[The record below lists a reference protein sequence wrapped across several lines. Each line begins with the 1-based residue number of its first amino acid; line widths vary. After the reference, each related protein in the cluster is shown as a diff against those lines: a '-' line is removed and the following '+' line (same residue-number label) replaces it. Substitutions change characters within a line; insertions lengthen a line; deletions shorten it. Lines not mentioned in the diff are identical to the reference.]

1 MSDWQAM
8 GGASPAA
15 ASVTYP
21 AEAEAQVTFLTSVL
35 KFVQA
40 CSLIQ
45 PYILALSFQLRDLH
59 KPQMPKSCAPGI
71 RKLWEVNERT
81 SAPAILAD
89 AATAEAQFLCPIV
102 SLCFIPFLKMCI
114 FGDREMQIYIYTHV
128 GSQLSDLDHI
138 YIYLAV

>member
-8 GGASPAA
+8 GGASPA

-59 KPQMPKSCAPGI
+59 KPQMSKSCAHGI
-71 RKLWEVNERT
+71 RILWEVNGRS
-81 SAPAILAD
+81 SAPANMAN
-89 AATAEAQFLCPIV
+89 AAKAEAHNSFAQLFHAFLEDV
-102 SLCFIPFLKMCI
+102 AFW
-114 FGDREMQIYIYTHV
+114 R
-128 GSQLSDLDHI
+128 
-138 YIYLAV
+138 